1 MRWMMLSLLFL
12 IFHSC
17 RDSSSSG
24 EAKKQ
29 LFSEETASQ
38 LDSLFRKAHQNKKIP
53 GAVALLAEDGE
64 IVYHKA
70 LGYSDIEASRVQT
83 TSDLFRIASMTKP
96 ITAVA
101 AMMLHEEG
109 KFQLDDPLAK
119 HLPAFAQPQILDEIN
134 LEDSTF
140 TSHPAT
146 SAITIRQLFTHS
158 SGIGYGFQDEKL
170 MAVFEKAG
178 ITEGF
183 EERDILLKDN
193 VDRIAQMPLL
203 HEPGEKFT
211 YGLNSDVLGYLV
223 ELWSGMPLD
232 SFLHE
237 RIFVPLGMKDTHFY
251 LPKEKADRLTEVYMS
266 SKTGV
271 VPTDYPL
278 IHYPIRGAKRYLSG
292 GADLSCTAHDYYLFC
307 QMLLNGGTLNGHRI
321 LKIETVDLMTR
332 VHLESGEEDM
342 GLGFGIMSSKSKST
356 TRARSIGSYSW
367 GGFFTTTF
375 WIDPEEDLIA
385 ILLLQ
390 MYPFDDWGIVEE
402 FEALIYNSSAEF

>member
-1 MRWMMLSLLFL
+1 MQWIKLCLILLLLS
-12 IFHSC
+12 SC
-17 RDSSSSG
+17 KRDTTPESVPV
-24 EAKKQ
+24 Q
-29 LFSEETASQ
+29 LFSEETALQ
-38 LDSLFRKAHQNKKIP
+38 LDSLLQTAINNRTIP
-53 GAVALLAEDGE
+53 GVVALVAEGGE
-64 IVYHKA
+64 VVYHKA
-70 LGYSDIEASRVQT
+70 LGYSNIEAERAQS

-101 AMMLHEEG
+101 AMMLYEEG
-109 KFQLDDPLAK
+109 KFQLDDPLSE
-119 HLPAFAQPQILDEIN
+119 HLPAFATPKILDEIQ

-140 TSHPAT
+140 TAHPAK
-146 SAITIRQLFTHS
+146 SEITIRQLFTHS
-158 SGIGYGFQDEKL
+158 SGIGYGFQDDKL

-232 SFLHE
+232 SSLHE
-237 RIFVPLGMKDTHFY
+237 RIFVPLGMSNTHFY
-251 LPKEKADRLTEVYMS
+251 LPEEKTNRLVEVYMS
-266 SKTGV
+266 SDSGITL
-271 VPTDYPL
+271 TDYPL

-292 GADLSCTAHDYYLFC
+292 GADLSCTAQDYYLFC

-321 LKIETVDLMTR
+321 LKAETVDLMTR
-332 VHLESGEEDM
+332 AHLESGEEDM
-342 GLGFGIMSSKSKST
+342 GLGFGIMSSKSAST
-356 TRARSIGSYSW
+356 KRARSIGSYSW

-375 WIDPEEDLIA
+375 WIDPTEDLVA

-390 MYPFDDWGIVEE
+390 MYPFEDWEMVEE
-402 FEALIYNSSAEF
+402 FETLIYNSSKGS